1 MSSEIC
7 FYRPLG
13 NKLTIS
19 FYSIP
24 ALMALEP
31 VLERILGPNNLSYE
45 ITLTHISLI
54 VKKNVQSVRK
64 FQTFKASIKLTNFFE
79 NY

>member
-13 NKLTIS
+13 NKLMMS
-19 FYSIP
+19 LYSIP

-31 VLERILGPNNLSYE
+31 ILERILSPNNLSHE
-45 ITLTHISLI
+45 ITLTHTNLLTITFYGI
-54 VKKNVQSVRK
+54 RI
-64 FQTFKASIKLTNFFE
+64 FQTFKAAD
-79 NY
+79 Y